1 MNPTLIAPVIAISTL
16 SSLLQY
22 TEIRNRSAK
31 KKSSET
37 IAYQVA
43 LLLSIQLSHALIS
56 FSHQND
62 TRQQYQDI
70 ILISYAAIFLALL
83 DACTSLIPSKKA
95 NHNGTYVI
103 MNGNAS
109 RYSTFKALPCND
121 TFKSFLSELLSPK
134 AVIHSMIPSTTI
146 LLYVTVYLEI
156 ITNENEKDRKWIQYV
171 TFLSSTVC
179 IHFYHILKMKK
190 RSRKN
195 QMHGTN
201 MNIHSSKS
209 SMKPDERSWE
219 QWSTN
224 QVLQWVSCIYTSEH
238 SSVHA
243 SKHSSNI
250 KLGDGDL
257 DDILDIV
264 SRERIYGPCLPALNM
279 NDLRS
284 FGMSYGEAM
293 VLLCG
298 ISELMQQFP
307 PTKVYHATSGY
318 SIRGAESGPSNR
330 NSHDGIDLDEWL
342 GRKNLSSV
350 AQQPAPQPMLQVQAP
365 QFPPQPQV
373 NAVGN
378 SSSQAGA
385 SSNIHKDLIEMRLAE
400 IKAKSGIS
408 NDIESPV
415 PRPAPSTLQTQ
426 QPPIDINNIDPKI
439 LEAMP
444 PGVREIAK
452 RRPDLVQALI
462 QNKQEQMKHD
472 ANKLSSIREEST
484 NQGLDGEIDQDMD
497 SIEAMEYHE
506 DHFGEDG
513 MDEEY
518 GFASDDF
525 NDEMVGL
532 VRRRRK

>member
-22 TEIRNRSAK
+22 HEIRNRSAK
-31 KKSSET
+31 KESSKT

-43 LLLSIQLSHALIS
+43 LLLSLQLSHALIS
-56 FSHQND
+56 FSHQNGD
-62 TRQQYQDI
+62 TTKIQQYQDI

-83 DACTSLIPSKKA
+83 DACTSLIPSTKVSQR
-95 NHNGTYVI
+95 GTFAI

-109 RYSTFKALPCND
+109 RYSTFKALPCNN

-146 LLYVTVYLEI
+146 LLYVTVYLEL
-156 ITNENEKDRKWIQYV
+156 ITDENEKDRKWIQYV

-195 QMHGTN
+195 QMNGTN

-209 SMKPDERSWE
+209 TMKPDERSWE

-224 QVLQWVSCIYTSEH
+224 QVLQWISCIYTSEN

-243 SKHSSNI
+243 SRHSSNI

-264 SRERIYGPCLPALNM
+264 SRERIHGACLPALNM

-293 VLLCG
+293 VLLCE

-318 SIRGAESGPSNR
+318 SIRGVESASSNR

-342 GRKNLSSV
+342 GRKNLNSE
-350 AQQPAPQPMLQVQAP
+350 QPAPQPMLQVQAP

-373 NAVGN
+373 NTVGN
-378 SSSQAGA
+378 SSSQAGT

-415 PRPAPSTLQTQ
+415 PPPSSTLQTQ

-439 LEAMP
+439 LETMP

-472 ANKLSSIREEST
+472 ANKLSPIREEST
-484 NQGLDGEIDQDMD
+484 NQGLDGVIDQDMD

-518 GFASDDF
+518 GFGSDDF